1 MPQALAPI
9 PKRRSHFLPG
19 EAGEVSASYA
29 DLPSPK
35 RSRFGFAQAGGGA
48 MSFIAGAHD
57 PSARYAGTSPLRN
70 PQRGGMSESST

>member
-1 MPQALAPI
+1 MPQALEQI
-9 PKRRSHFLPG
+9 PKGRSHFLPS

-29 DLPSPK
+29 D
-35 RSRFGFAQAGGGA
+35 GGVMVGA
-48 MSFIAGAHD
+48 RKELD